1 MKRMKCTALES
12 LIALYVEGDLPVLDR
27 RRVDFHLQSCT
38 ACNALAENLRES
50 QSMFKVLRVATVNV
64 SDLADVRKRVLN
76 EVGDL
81 EPAPGWVV
89 TMHRLFFAGVRRR
102 NAIAGVLL
110 MALVTGSIWYSQWHV
125 DGERKNESPVAVAK
139 FEVPPSGLV
148 SDVVVPLANLDPVV
162 KRVPPV
168 QVLEVLPVKEP
179 EVQLIDEPVVALES
193 QVSQIPMKF
202 VTDDPNIIIYW
213 LPADKGD

>member
-1 MKRMKCTALES
+1 MKSMKCTTLES
-12 LIALYVEGDLPVLDR
+12 LIALYVEGDLPGLDR
-27 RRVDFHLQSCT
+27 RRVDIHLQSCT
-38 ACNALAENLRES
+38 ACKTLAEDLRES
-50 QSMFKVLRVATVNV
+50 QSVFKVLRVATVKV

-89 TMHRLFFAGVRRR
+89 AMHRLFFAGLRRR
-102 NAIAGVLL
+102 NAIAGVVMAALL
-110 MALVTGSIWYSQWHV
+110 SGGVWYSQWRGV
-125 DGERKNESPVAVAK
+125 MKNDAPVVVAK
-139 FEVPPSGLV
+139 FEVPPSTLV
-148 SDVVVPLANLDPVV
+148 SDVIVPSADLDPIV

-179 EVQLIDEPVVALES
+179 EVQLIDEPVALES

-213 LPADKGD
+213 LPTDKGD